1 MKERFVNPHV
11 KEIKRTLKDVLLWQL
26 GYYKDPKERLFAP
39 DDFTYPTPARTF
51 DSQAPTL
58 TWINHCTF
66 LVRIGGTHI
75 LTDPIWSERC
85 SPVPFFGP
93 KRMNLPGMDFSA
105 LPNIDYVMIS
115 HNHYDHLDKR
125 TVRAL
130 HRLFPGIVWF
140 VPTGVKQWFLKQG
153 ITAVLELGWWEESKI
168 NPARSLSFKATAVP
182 AQHFSGRKG
191 GDLNRTLWVGWV
203 LEFFSPDGLY
213 KRLYFSGDT
222 GYNSVDFRAIGEL
235 FGPMDL
241 SLIPIGAYL
250 PKAFMQPVHASPEE
264 AVRIHCDVQSKFSVA
279 MHWKTFR
286 LSDEKMHQPPYDLF
300 HALERQGIAPEKF
313 CVIEP
318 GHEINW

>member
-1 MKERFVNPHV
+1 MKKPFINPHA
-11 KEIKRTLKDVLLWQL
+11 KEIKRSFKDFLLWQL
-26 GYYKDPKERLFAP
+26 GYYKDGKRALVP
-39 DDFTYPTPARTF
+39 DDFSYPAPARTF
-51 DSQAPTL
+51 DPQSPTL

-66 LVRIGGTHI
+66 LLRIGGVHI

-93 KRMNLPGMDFSA
+93 KRRHPPGMDLSA

-130 HRLFPGIVWF
+130 HCRFPGIVWF
-140 VPTGVKQWFLKQG
+140 VPTGVKQWFVKQG
-153 ITAVLELGWWEESKI
+153 IGAVEELGWWEEAQPIAAKSFT
-168 NPARSLSFKATAVP
+168 FKATAVP

-191 GDLNRTLWVGWV
+191 ADLNRTLWVGWI
-203 LEFFSPDGLY
+203 LEFFSSEGLF
-213 KRLYFSGDT
+213 KRVYFSGDT
-222 GYNSVDFRAIGEL
+222 GYNSVDFRAIGKR

-264 AVRIHCDVQSKFSVA
+264 AVRIHLDVCSKFSVG

-286 LSDEKMHQPPYDLF
+286 LSDEPMHQPPYDLYQ
-300 HALERQGIAPEKF
+300 ALIKQGVDPEKF
-313 CVIEP
+313 CIVEP